1 MTRIFFKT
9 IWNNRR
15 RNILVFIEL
24 FMISLILLNL
34 TVYLVN
40 IMSIYRIKNCYNSD
54 NVILIRVSNKEKED
68 EKITE
73 ESFQNLISNFKSNDF
88 VESVSISNNALPYNY
103 SLYSTNF
110 KYENNTFNLALR
122 QVDIDYSKVMKIT
135 PLKGRW
141 FNDTDRG
148 KSTSPIIISPDIEAK
163 YFNGNAPGKIIVEG
177 KNSYEIIGVVDHFKR
192 GDTEK
197 PISFGFTFKD
207 KIRNSWWGISFLI
220 RTKNGKTGEML
231 AIAERQVSS
240 TLNPDKWTIE
250 SLNSLENM
258 KNRQNYDTAQG
269 NLLILII
276 ALFIMINVFL
286 GTVGILWYNTNLRI
300 HEIGLKRALGSTGRG
315 IKRWLIAENMFLA
328 GLSIFIV
335 ILAFLQSP
343 SFIDSKRIQPGVL
356 SLSIYISIALM
367 IILVFISTWIP
378 ASIASK
384 IRPATALKTE

>member
-54 NVILIRVSNKEKED
+54 NVILIKISNKEKED

-73 ESFQNLISNFKSNDF
+73 ESFQNLISNFKSNAF

-141 FNDTDRG
+141 FNETDRG
-148 KSTSPIIISPDIEAK
+148 NSTLPIIISPDIEVK
-163 YFNGNAPGKIIVEG
+163 YFSGNALGKIITEG

-231 AIAERQVSS
+231 AIAESQVRT
-240 TLNPDKWTIE
+240 TLNSDKWTIE

-258 KNRQNYDTAQG
+258 KNKQNFDTAQG

-315 IKRWLIAENMFLA
+315 IKRWLITENMFLA
-328 GLSIFIV
+328 GLSLLIV

-343 SFIDSKRIQPGVL
+343 SFIDSKRTQPGVL
-356 SLSIYISIALM
+356 SLSIYISITLM

-384 IRPATALKTE
+384 IHPATALKTE

>member
-9 IWNNRR
+9 LWNNRR

-40 IMSIYRIKNCYNSD
+40 IMAIYRIKNCYNSD
-54 NVILIRVSNKEKED
+54 NVILVRISNKEKED

-73 ESFQNLISNFKSNDF
+73 ESFQNLINNFKSNAF

-122 QVDIDYSKVMKIT
+122 QVDIDYSRVMKIT

-141 FNDTDRG
+141 FNETDRG
-148 KSTSPIIISPDIEAK
+148 KSTFPIIISPDIEVK
-163 YFNGNAPGKIIVEG
+163 YFNGDAIGKIIQEG

-197 PISFGFTFKD
+197 PIPFGFTFKD

-231 AIAERQVSS
+231 AIAESQVSL

-258 KNRQNYDTAQG
+258 KNKQNYDTAQG
-269 NLLILII
+269 NLLILIV

-315 IKRWLIAENMFLA
+315 IKRWLITENMFLA
-328 GLSIFIV
+328 GLSLFIV
-335 ILAFLQSP
+335 IMAFLQSP
-343 SFIDSKRIQPGVL
+343 SFIDSKRTQPGVL

-384 IRPATALKTE
+384 IHPATALKTE